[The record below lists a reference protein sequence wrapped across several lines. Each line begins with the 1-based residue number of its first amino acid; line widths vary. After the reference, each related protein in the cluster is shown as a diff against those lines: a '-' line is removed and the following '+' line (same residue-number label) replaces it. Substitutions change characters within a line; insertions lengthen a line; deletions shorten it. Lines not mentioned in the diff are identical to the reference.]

1 MFSINDLINAIYNGN
16 IRITDHADEEA
27 NNDNLTFDEIFMS
40 ILHGQIIEEYTKD
53 KPFPSCL
60 VFGMNMKKEP
70 IHSVWAFNHE
80 NKWAVLITIYRPDHT
95 KWIDWKI
102 RRSKNDSF

>member
-1 MFSINDLINAIYNGN
+1 MVTLNDLIDAIHNDR

-27 NNDNLTFDEIFMS
+27 HSDNLYFDDVFTSVLLGE
-40 ILHGQIIEEYTKD
+40 IIEQYPKD

-70 IHSVWAFNHE
+70 VHSVWD
-80 NKWAVLITIYRPDHT
+80 ITQ
-95 KWIDWKI
+95 KIDG
-102 RRSKNDSF
+102 RC